1 MARFER
7 WLEVKRIFETALEV
21 EPEERAAFLDRTC
34 GQDQELRAEVEAL
47 LGAPAV
53 PTAALAGLLGFP
65 DRRDEPDY
73 AEGDRVHHFTIV
85 REVGKGGMGTV
96 YEARDARNNDRRVA
110 VKVLFSM
117 AVKLSQDKRLAGLSH
132 PAIVTFHDSGE
143 TEEGLPYFVFEF
155 IEGEPITGYCE
166 RRALDVP
173 QRLRLF
179 QKVCEAVAYAHQRLV
194 IHCDLKPEN
203 ILVTAA
209 GDVKLLDF
217 GIAKEVGAAGSAA
230 GEPSPMTLPFAS
242 PEQVAEEETTTLS
255 DVYSLGVL
263 FSVLLAG
270 RLPYQ
275 HAHSVAGLRDAILR
289 ERPSPPSELVLLDE
303 SLASAVG
310 EDIARYCTP
319 PPAKSAAALAKRLRG
334 DLDAIVLCCLRKDP
348 KERYGSVHMLTD
360 DIRRHL
366 ECRPVSVR
374 PATIAYRTAKLLRR
388 RALPIALASAAVLA
402 LVIFSGVIFIEWRE
416 ASRQRDQA
424 RTASAQANTV
434 TSFLLNVFAFYD
446 PEIRPGNAVTVK
458 ELLDNATKGLPEQL
472 RDQPETQVKILNTL
486 AQIYI
491 DLDLKDRTEQVLHS
505 ALQIAQK
512 RLPPN
517 NLLKAESLTWLAV
530 LRRDQTRYGEAN
542 GLLDEARRI
551 QEPQVPATDP
561 GFTFTLFE
569 MGDVKEYET
578 KYKEAE
584 ALYRKSLELR
594 RKATPVDL
602 ASIASSL
609 NALGELLDR
618 QHRNDEGLPL
628 LEECLRLR
636 QQLYGLHHPLVA
648 TTMMNIAVPLADMNR
663 VAEAEHFQRAAIDGF
678 TAAFG
683 ESNNRTVVARANL
696 GSFLLING
704 RLEQGVAELRRALAG
719 AKTVLGENHPDTIMM
734 EVQLARGLMRIDRFE
749 EAHGLLQD
757 AAARAETKSDFP
769 KEFYATIVR
778 AQGQLA
784 FREGAFG
791 EAERSL
797 RRAVGLLLA
806 NGQEKTSHIVLATGS
821 ELGDTLVRLK
831 RYSEAEPL
839 LVAFQ
844 THAGAGEQKK
854 ALASLLRLYV
864 EWGKTDKA
872 EQIRKL
878 SLRNDAATASP
889 SPR

>member
-7 WLEVKRIFETALEV
+7 WLEVKRVFEAALEV

-73 AEGDRVHHFTIV
+73 TEGDRLDHFTIV

-96 YEARDARNNDRRVA
+96 YEARDTRNNDRRVA
-110 VKVLFSM
+110 VKVLFSR

-132 PAIVTFHDSGE
+132 PSIVTFHDSGE

-173 QRLRLF
+173 ERLRLF

-209 GDVKLLDF
+209 GELKLLDF

-230 GEPSPMTLPFAS
+230 GEPSPITLPFAS

-270 RLPYQ
+270 RLPYPK
-275 HAHSVAGLRDAILR
+275 ARTVAELRDAILR
-289 ERPSPPSELVLLDE
+289 ERPSPPSELALPGA
-303 SLASAVG
+303 LASAG
-310 EDIARYCTP
+310 EEAPPYCSP

-360 DIRRHL
+360 DITRHL
-366 ECRPVSVR
+366 EWRPVSVR
-374 PATIAYRTAKLLRR
+374 PATIAYRTTRLLRR
-388 RALPIALASAAVLA
+388 RVLPITLASAAVLA
-402 LVIFSGVIFIEWRE
+402 LVIFSGVVFIEWRE

-424 RTASAQANTV
+424 RTASTQANTV

-472 RDQPETQVKILNTL
+472 RDQPETQVRILNTL

-491 DLDLKDRTEQVLHS
+491 DLDLKDRAEQVLRS

-517 NLLKAESLTWLAV
+517 NLLKADSLAWLAV
-530 LRRDQTRYGEAN
+530 LRRDQTRYAEAN
-542 GLLDEARRI
+542 NLLDEARRI

-584 ALYRKSLELR
+584 ALYRRSLELR
-594 RKATPVDL
+594 RRATPVDQ
-602 ASIASSL
+602 AAIASSL

-618 QHRNDEGLPL
+618 QHRPEGLPL
-628 LEECLRLR
+628 LQECLRLR
-636 QQLYGLHHPLVA
+636 QQLYGPHHPLVA
-648 TTMMNIAVPLADMNR
+648 TTMMNLAPPLVAMNR
-663 VAEAEHFQRAAIDGF
+663 VAEAERYQRAAIDGF

-683 ESNNRTVVARANL
+683 EFNNRTVVARANL
-696 GSFLLING
+696 GSFLLVNG
-704 RLEQGVAELRRALAG
+704 RLEQGVVELKRALPE
-719 AKTVLGENHPDTIMM
+719 AKTVLGENHPDTIIM
-734 EVQLARGLMRIDRFE
+734 EVQLARGLMRLDRFE

-757 AAARAETKSDFP
+757 AATRAAAKSDFP
-769 KEFYATIVR
+769 KEFFATIVR

-784 FREGAFG
+784 YREGAFA

-797 RRAVGLLLA
+797 RRAIDLFLA
-806 NGQEKTSHIVLATGS
+806 NGQERTSHIVLSTGS

-844 THAGAGEQKK
+844 AHAGVSEQKK

-878 SLRNDAATASP
+878 SLRNDATTASP
-889 SPR
+889 SLR